1 MSAPG
6 QTSGTVAPRA
16 FMIAVTGGSGS
27 GKTTLARA
35 LHDRLGGGACQLVTE
50 DNYYFGRDH
59 YGPAARA
66 MSHAELESTFN
77 FDDPANK
84 DMGHLRADIEALK
97 RGETIEQPVYDF
109 PSHDRKAG
117 EIKRIESRAVVIV
130 EGIHVLSD
138 PTFVDLFDLTVFVD
152 APADLRLIRRIRRDQ
167 TERGRSAESVIQ
179 QYLRFVRAAQAR
191 FTEPARHLCDIVVA
205 CEAAPPNRDGP
216 PDADSIDR
224 LVAPVWVQLQ
234 KLGVVS

>member
-1 MSAPG
+1 M
-6 QTSGTVAPRA
+6 A

-35 LHDRLGGGACQLVTE
+35 LHARLGAGNCQLVTE
-50 DNYYFGRDH
+50 DNYYFGRAH
-59 YGPAARA
+59 YGQAALTMDNA
-66 MSHAELESTFN
+66 QLERTFN

-84 DMGHLRADIEALK
+84 DMAHLKRDIEALK
-97 RGETIEQPVYDF
+97 RGEAIEQPVYDF
-109 PSHDRKAG
+109 PGHDRKPG
-117 EIKRIESRAVVIV
+117 VTRRIESRAVVII

-138 PTFVDLFDLTVFVD
+138 PSFAQLFDLTVFVD
-152 APADLRLIRRIRRDQ
+152 APADLRLIRRIRRDEA
-167 TERGRSAESVIQ
+167 ERGRSAESVIQ

-191 FTEPARHLCDIVVA
+191 FIDPARHYCDIVVA
-205 CEAAPPNRDGP
+205 CEAAPPSRDTA

-234 KLGVVS
+234 KLGVAPAG

>member
-1 MSAPG
+1 MVRS
-6 QTSGTVAPRA
+6 

-35 LHDRLGGGACQLVTE
+35 LYARLGAETCQLVTE
-50 DNYYFGRDH
+50 DNYYFGRAH

-66 MSHAELESTFN
+66 MQNAELERTFN

-84 DMGHLRADIEALK
+84 DMAHLRSDIEALK
-97 RGETIEQPVYDF
+97 RGESVEQPVYDF
-109 PSHDRKAG
+109 PTHDRRAG
-117 EIKRIESRAVVIV
+117 VTKRIEARPVVII

-138 PTFVDLFDLTVFVD
+138 PSFAELFDLTVFVD
-152 APADLRLIRRIRRDQ
+152 APADLRLIRRIRRDLE
-167 TERGRSAESVIQ
+167 ERGRSAESVIQ

-191 FTEPARHLCDIVVA
+191 FIDPARHICDIVVA
-205 CEAAPPNRDGP
+205 CEAAPANRDAA

-224 LVAPVWVQLQ
+224 LIAPVWTQLQ
-234 KLGVVS
+234 KLGVAPAG

>member
-1 MSAPG
+1 MA
-6 QTSGTVAPRA
+6 AAA

-35 LHDRLGGGACQLVTE
+35 LHARLGPDRCQLVTE
-50 DNYYFGRDH
+50 DNYYFGRAH
-59 YGPAARA
+59 YGEAALR
-66 MSHAELESTFN
+66 MSHAELERTFD

-84 DMGHLRADIEALK
+84 DMAHLRRDIEALK
-97 RGETIEQPVYDF
+97 RGETVEQPVYDF
-109 PSHDRKAG
+109 PTHDRKPGAV
-117 EIKRIESRAVVIV
+117 KLVESRPVVIV

-138 PTFVDLFDLTVFVD
+138 LTFVGLFDLTVFVD
-152 APADLRLIRRIRRDQ
+152 APADLRLIRRIRRDEA
-167 TERGRSAESVIQ
+167 ERGRSAESVIQ

-191 FTEPARHLCDIVVA
+191 FTDPARHLCDIVVA

-216 PDADSIDR
+216 SDADSIDR

-234 KLGVVS
+234 KLGVAT